1 MPAARPP
8 DINPPPPPAAGR
20 VYAGLPPETVRLI
33 QLTDTHLHADP
44 AGELL
49 GMDTLAAL
57 DAVLALTRTEA
68 LPADA
73 VLATGDLVHDG
84 SRAGYHRLR
93 RRLAD
98 LGCPTYA
105 LPGNHD
111 DPRTLA
117 AVLSGRPVSACR
129 HVQLRNWS
137 LVLLDST
144 VPGEDGGRLADA
156 ELDALDRALANGK
169 RHALVCLHHPPLA
182 IGSAWLDGMAL
193 ANADALFAVLDRHP
207 SVRGVV
213 FGHIHQAFDAERRGV
228 RLLGTPSTCVQFA
241 AVRPRFGVD
250 PSPAGYRWLGL
261 QPDGGIATGVRRLPS
276 AVGAVQLDAEGY

>member
-1 MPAARPP
+1 MPARPP
-8 DINPPPPPAAGR
+8 DIDPPLPPAAGS
-20 VYAGLPPETVRLI
+20 VYAGLPAETVRLI
-33 QLTDTHLHADP
+33 HLTDTHLHADP

-57 DAVLALTRTEA
+57 DAVLDLIRREA
-68 LPADA
+68 MPADA

-84 SRAGYHRLR
+84 SAAGYHRLR
-93 RRLAD
+93 ERLAD

-111 DPRTLA
+111 DPRALA
-117 AVLSGRPVSACR
+117 AIMSAPPVRACR
-129 HVQLRNWS
+129 QVQLGAWS
-137 LVLLDST
+137 VVLLDST
-144 VPGEDGGRLADA
+144 VPGEDGGLLADV
-156 ELDALDRALANGK
+156 ELEALDRALANGG

-182 IGSAWLDGMAL
+182 IGSDWLDGMAL

-250 PSPAGYRWLGL
+250 PRPAGYRWLGL
-261 QPDGGIATGVRRLPS
+261 APDGTIATGVRRLP
-276 AVGAVQLDAEGY
+276 ATVGTVQLDAEGY